1 MIFIK
6 KDKGKK
12 QLVVVILLLFSL
24 INAQNDTIFAS
35 DTIISSVRIIEEK
48 NEKVL
53 FFYFDSINRIYS
65 SIDTKDVNR
74 IVYEN
79 EKIEIFCDLVS
90 TRKFLG
96 TDEIITVNYGSR
108 DSIWKNEKMFS
119 IMPSDLKKYNSV
131 IDALN
136 YMGSEGW
143 REISSHSSSQN
154 SYIVKHY
161 ILKKEINK

>member
-6 KDKGKK
+6 KDKRKK

-24 INAQNDTIFAS
+24 INAQNDTIFTS

-48 NEKVL
+48 MKKF

-108 DSIWKNEKMFS
+108 DSIWKHEKMFS

-161 ILKKEINK
+161 ILKKEIKK

>member
-1 MIFIK
+1 MK
-6 KDKGKK
+6 K
-12 QLVVVILLLFSL
+12 F
-24 INAQNDTIFAS
+24 F
-35 DTIISSVRIIEEK
+35 
-48 NEKVL
+48 
-53 FFYFDSINRIYS
+53 FFYFDSISRRYS
-65 SIDTKDVNR
+65 SIAKKDINR

-79 EKIEIFCDLVS
+79 DKIEIFCDLVS

-96 TDEIITVNYGSR
+96 TDEIITVNYGTR
-108 DSIWKNEKMFS
+108 DSIWNNEKMFS

-143 REISSHSSSQN
+143 TEISSHSSSQN

-161 ILKKEINK
+161 ILKKEIKK

>member
-6 KDKGKK
+6 KNKL
-12 QLVVVILLLFSL
+12 LVVVILLLFNFT
-24 INAQNDTIFAS
+24 NAQNDTIFAL
-35 DTIISSVRIIEEK
+35 DTIIPSVRIIEEK

-53 FFYFDSINRIYS
+53 FFYLDSINKRYS
-65 SIDTKDVNR
+65 SIATKDIDR

-79 EKIEIFCDLVS
+79 NKIEIFCDLVS

-143 REISSHSSSQN
+143 KEISSYSSSQN

-161 ILKKEINK
+161 ILKKEIKK

>member
-6 KDKGKK
+6 KGKGKK

-143 REISSHSSSQN
+143 TEISSHSSSQN

-161 ILKKEINK
+161 ILKKEIKK

>member
-6 KDKGKK
+6 KDKRKK

-24 INAQNDTIFAS
+24 INAQNDTIFTS

-108 DSIWKNEKMFS
+108 DSIWKHEKMFS

-143 REISSHSSSQN
+143 RKLVH
-154 SYIVKHY
+154 IVRLRIH
-161 ILKKEINK
+161 IL

>member
-1 MIFIK
+1 MK
-6 KDKGKK
+6 K
-12 QLVVVILLLFSL
+12 F
-24 INAQNDTIFAS
+24 F
-35 DTIISSVRIIEEK
+35 
-48 NEKVL
+48 
-53 FFYFDSINRIYS
+53 FFYLDSINKKYS
-65 SIDTKDVNR
+65 SITTKDIDR

-79 EKIEIFCDLVS
+79 DKIDIFCDLVS

-108 DSIWKNEKMFS
+108 DSIWKNEKCFQLC
-119 IMPSDLKKYNSV
+119 PSDLKKYNSV

-143 REISSHSSSQN
+143 KEISSHSSSQN

-161 ILKKEINK
+161 ILKEIKK